1 MFSYDM
7 SVITDKTVWN
17 MSSMTAKF
25 NNMLKGFER
34 VVLIRFV
41 KLWWPFDL
49 AFFTNLNFLG
59 G

>member
-1 MFSYDM
+1 M